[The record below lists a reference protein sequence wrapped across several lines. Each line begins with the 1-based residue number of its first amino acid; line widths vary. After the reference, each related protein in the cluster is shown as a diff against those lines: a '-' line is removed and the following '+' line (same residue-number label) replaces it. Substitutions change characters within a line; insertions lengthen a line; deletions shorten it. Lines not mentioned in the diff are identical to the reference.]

1 MCVCSTGCCVVMMP
15 SSMCVLQHGVCR
27 MQGRYRDFSPCQ
39 HCLHIAEHAPSAHCA
54 QPLAYCCSCLCGLQ
68 YWLLC
73 FCRVAAAL
81 AERVAVARSAA
92 ACLMSP
98 LPSRTA
104 PLAAA
109 CLCRMVAALA
119 HFSPTLAW
127 CYCCGRSLLAL
138 LLLQCQAQRFFPWKV
153 PGKRSEC
160 AREAPGRHPGG
171 VREASGRRPGGAREA
186 PGRSPGMRRRSA

>member
-1 MCVCSTGCCVVMMP
+1 
-15 SSMCVLQHGVCR
+15 
-27 MQGRYRDFSPCQ
+27 MQVRYRAFSPCQ
-39 HCLHIAEHAPSAHCA
+39 HCLHIVEHAPSAHCA

-68 YWLLC
+68 YWLLLF

-81 AERVAVARSAA
+81 AERVVVARSAA

-119 HFSPTLAW
+119 HSSPTLAW

-138 LLLQCQAQRFFPWKV
+138 LLLQCQTQCFLPCRDIETDAERPRGAWKV
-153 PGKRSEC
+153 PGKRSEG
-160 AREAPGRHPGG
+160 ARAAPGKVPGKVPWQITQKCLTCG
-171 VREASGRRPGGAREA
+171 FCAYCRGFLACCA
-186 PGRSPGMRRRSA
+186 

>member
-1 MCVCSTGCCVVMMP
+1 MLAQRHFPKARFSSCEATVTQSAVSTFRQNKTCNAIHRLCAPFIVCVV
-15 SSMCVLQHGVCR
+15 
-27 MQGRYRDFSPCQ
+27 
-39 HCLHIAEHAPSAHCA
+39 
-54 QPLAYCCSCLCGLQ
+54 
-68 YWLLC
+68 
-73 FCRVAAAL
+73 AAL

-138 LLLQCQAQRFFPWKV
+138 LLLQCQAQRFFPWRCPGSARNV
-153 PGKRSEC
+153 PGKR
-160 AREAPGRHPGG
+160 PGG
-171 VREASGRRPGGAREA
+171 AREASGRRPGGAQEASGRRPGGVRVA
-186 PGRSPGMRRRSA
+186 PGNATQK